1 MAVFILQS
9 LAIRKV
15 LETVVSLIKV
25 NLYNASDHHSFI
37 FLTYTIVKSFGLSDS
52 NISGCWKQHHSLISN
67 LQNFHFSTVTMFIV
81 TPKSY
86 ISTILF
92 LCW

>member
-15 LETVVSLIKV
+15 LETVVSLVKV
-25 NLYNASDHHSFI
+25 NASDHHSFV
-37 FLTYTIVKSFGLSDS
+37 FLTYTIVKSFGLSGS

-67 LQNFHFSTVTMFIV
+67 LQNFHFSTVTIFIV

-86 ISTILF
+86 ISTMLF